1 MNAHLKG
8 IQEGLIAYLPPIKK
22 YKIINAQCATI
33 CRRPA
38 LLPSRDSWQDSL
50 IWKITY
56 KCSPGQTTAIRRMN
70 MSSTILSFTP
80 PPSGGKKQYYL
91 QGWNFDSNPYKK
103 TCNTSEIMEIVE
115 QVYEEV
121 KNYKKINRSDSN
133 RAGNIR
139 NKKRGE
145 SALPSKPE
153 KGHSGKSKKTNSGN
167 RNYQTTGE
175 NIHDTWPRTILWGVW
190 STDILLGKIRHPEA
204 P

>member
-1 MNAHLKG
+1 MARLTDLKNHLQMFPGSDNSNKTDEYELNN
-8 IQEGLIAYLPPIKK
+8 IILYASPIGW
-22 YKIINAQCATI
+22 
-33 CRRPA
+33 
-38 LLPSRDSWQDSL
+38 D
-50 IWKITY
+50 
-56 KCSPGQTTAIRRMN
+56 
-70 MSSTILSFTP
+70 
-80 PPSGGKKQYYL
+80 KQYYL

-133 RAGNIR
+133 RAGHIR

-190 STDILLGKIRHPEA
+190 STDILLGKIRHTEA